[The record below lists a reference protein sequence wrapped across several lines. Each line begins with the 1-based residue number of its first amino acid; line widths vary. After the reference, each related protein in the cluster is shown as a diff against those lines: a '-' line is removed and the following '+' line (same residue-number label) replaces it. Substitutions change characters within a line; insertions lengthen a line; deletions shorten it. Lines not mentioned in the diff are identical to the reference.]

1 MPGPVQARKAASL
14 HNSLARDCQLS
25 NYVTPVANDGL
36 NPEQRAAVETLT
48 GPLLVFAGAGSG
60 KTRVITH
67 RIRRM
72 ILSGISPA
80 HIVAVT
86 FTNRAAR
93 EMKAR
98 LETMMSRKVMR
109 GMFVGTFH
117 SLGNRILQKEI
128 ETLPGYRTPYSIL
141 AAEESEGVLADL
153 YRERSLDPADVR
165 ADGIRFLISLCKNS
179 RKDPRQ
185 FAEENGGKPGPDEF
199 GEIFDAYQERLRKLN
214 VLDFDDLILL
224 PAVVFDRSPDLLA
237 KYRHHW
243 RHFLVDEFQ
252 DTNPAQYDFLRKLV
266 GPARNLCVVGD
277 DDQSIY
283 GWRGAEV
290 DIILGF
296 EKDFPGARAVSLE
309 RNYRSTSTILEAANA
324 VIVNNSLRAPKQLRP
339 TLDRGE
345 PIGIMLA
352 ENDAREAELVAGTI
366 QRMLVKQ
373 NRKPGDFA
381 ILFRTNFQSRVFE
394 QELRLRD
401 IPHYVV
407 GGYRFFDRREVRDLI
422 AYIRLLANPRD
433 EVSLRRVINRPRRGI
448 GEGTLERLNAY
459 ILELAGER
467 PDLYTL
473 LDQMRATPGLVS
485 GIKPEKAKALYEFV
499 EFVDEWREK
508 FRAASRLAPVL
519 AALVGALGFDREF
532 LREGDKENVIKAR
545 MLNLSELVN
554 MLAYMEENNDS
565 GEKIGLFDFLGR
577 IALMQEGDEESP
589 RGRVQLLTMH
599 LAKGLEYDVVFL
611 AGLEEGIF
619 PAGRSLA
626 EAADENLALAEERRL
641 FYVGIT
647 RARRKLYFSA
657 ALARKKFGETLNS
670 ELSRFLEEVPTA
682 LTEFEYRAE
691 GTGPGAAATQENP
704 LTDLLSGL
712 KALESG

>member
-1 MPGPVQARKAASL
+1 MNTL
-14 HNSLARDCQLS
+14 H
-25 NYVTPVANDGL
+25 
-36 NPEQRAAVETLT
+36 

-60 KTRVITH
+60 KTRVITT
-67 RIRRM
+67 RIQRM
-72 ILSGISPA
+72 VKSGMPA
-80 HIVAVT
+80 SSICAVT
-86 FTNRAAR
+86 FTNRAAK

-98 LETMMSRKVMR
+98 LESMMSRKEMR

-128 ETLPGYRTPYSIL
+128 ESLPGYRRPYSIL
-141 AAEESEGVLADL
+141 AAEESDGLLNEI
-153 YRERSLDPADVR
+153 YRERGLDPADVK

-179 RKDPRQ
+179 RKHPET
-185 FAEENGGKPGPDEF
+185 FMEENGGNLSPPEF
-199 GEIFDAYQERLRKLN
+199 AEIHDAYQERLHKLN

-224 PAVVFDRSPDLLA
+224 PAVIFEKHPDILK
-237 KYRHHW
+237 KYRLRM

-266 GPARNLCVVGD
+266 GPDSNLCVVGD

-296 EKDFPGARAVSLE
+296 EKDFPAAKSVRLE
-309 RNYRSTSTILEAANA
+309 RNYRSTATILEAANA
-324 VIVNNSLRAPKQLRP
+324 VIVNNALRATKQLIP
-339 TLDRGE
+339 TMDYGAH
-345 PIGIMLA
+345 IGQIYA
-352 ENDAREAELVAGTI
+352 EDDQREAELVAGII
-366 QRMLVKQ
+366 QRQIVKG
-373 NRKPGDFA
+373 RKPGDFA

-448 GEGTLERLNAY
+448 GEGTLEKLNAFL
-459 ILELAGER
+459 LEEGER
-467 PDLYTL
+467 FTNLYAL
-473 LDQMRATPGLVS
+473 LDELRATPGLVP
-485 GIKPEKAKALYEFV
+485 GLKPEKARALYEFV
-499 EFVDEWREK
+499 EFIDEWREK
-508 FRAASRLAPVL
+508 FKRADRLAPVL
-519 AALVGALGFDREF
+519 ASLVGALNFEGEF
-532 LREGDKENVIKAR
+532 MRDGDKENVVKAR

-577 IALMQEGDEESP
+577 ISLMQEGDDDTP
-589 RGRVQLLTMH
+589 RGRVHLLTMH

-611 AGLEEGIF
+611 VGLEEGIF
-619 PAGRSLA
+619 PAGRSLS
-626 EAADENLALAEERRL
+626 EAADESRALAEERRL

-647 RARRKLYFSA
+647 RARRKLFLSA
-657 ALARKKFGETLNS
+657 ALSRKKFGETLNS
-670 ELSRFLEEVPTA
+670 EPSRFLEEIPEK
-682 LTEFEYRAE
+682 LTEVEYRADGGGSGE
-691 GTGPGAAATQENP
+691 NGEPENP

-712 KALESG
+712 KALETG